1 MRYNGAAVWVIDDRH
16 RTFRSSSFVVLP
28 RLDNA
33 YTLTWG
39 ELCGNYL
46 IQVWLRP

>member
-1 MRYNGAAVWVIDDRH
+1 MQYTDVVELVTDDRH
-16 RTFRSSSFVVLP
+16 RIFRSSSFVVLP